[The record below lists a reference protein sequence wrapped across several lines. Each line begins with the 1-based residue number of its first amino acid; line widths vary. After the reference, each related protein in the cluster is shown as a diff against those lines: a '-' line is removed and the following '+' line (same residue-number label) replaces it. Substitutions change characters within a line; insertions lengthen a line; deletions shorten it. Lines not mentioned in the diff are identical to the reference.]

1 MRNTCNDV
9 LCMRNCVTEIHTI
22 ASTAEMAGK
31 LGASASFLFRFFLFL
46 LLPSTLLLL
55 SVLGLPLW
63 AASDFF
69 SSKGTAAVDVED
81 CGMTIILLVESG
93 VSTTLLFEDF
103 FLFDDSIF

>member
-1 MRNTCNDV
+1 MRNS
-9 LCMRNCVTEIHTI
+9 VTEIHTI

-63 AASDFF
+63 FF
-69 SSKGTAAVDVED
+69 SSTGAAAVDVED
-81 CGMTIILLVESG
+81 CGMTIISLVESG

-103 FLFDDSIF
+103 FLFDASIF